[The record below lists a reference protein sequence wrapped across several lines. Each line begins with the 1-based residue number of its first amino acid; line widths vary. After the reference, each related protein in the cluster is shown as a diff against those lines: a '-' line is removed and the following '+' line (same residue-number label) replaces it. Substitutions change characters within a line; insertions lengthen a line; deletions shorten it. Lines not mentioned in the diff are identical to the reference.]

1 MRRLIT
7 ILLALSFIHAC
18 AVPKTATRPRPDLA
32 RLSPAEYPDFTD
44 VKDPAGL
51 ARAVG
56 HSIEYLS
63 TLPQS
68 KTLDF
73 GEALYTVP
81 EQINSLENFREFLL
95 SGPSARLVDEYVRGS
110 FDVYTAG
117 ADGEAFFTGYY
128 TPEIKASGVKDDV
141 YRFPLYAL
149 PDDIVTADLGL
160 FRASLKGEKVVG
172 RVIGKSLVPY
182 FTREEI
188 ENGALAGRGL
198 EAVWCSDPVDI
209 FFLQVQGSGILVYDG
224 GGRKHANYAGANG
237 RPYRSIGKLLIDQGR
252 SGRDEMSLDFLKKY
266 LKGHPEESDAVMNYN
281 ESYVFFRVE
290 EEGPYGCLG
299 VPVSDERTIAT
310 DKRLY
315 PPGALAFIDTEAPLP
330 LSDGSV
336 GWGTYRGFVMDQD
349 TGGAI
354 KGPGRVDIYFGSGEQ
369 AAFRAGY
376 MKRKGRLYFLAG
388 KNGVI
393 SPR

>member
-1 MRRLIT
+1 
-7 ILLALSFIHAC
+7 
-18 AVPKTATRPRPDLA
+18 
-32 RLSPAEYPDFTD
+32 
-44 VKDPAGL
+44 
-51 ARAVG
+51 
-56 HSIEYLS
+56 
-63 TLPQS
+63 
-68 KTLDF
+68 
-73 GEALYTVP
+73 
-81 EQINSLENFREFLL
+81 
-95 SGPSARLVDEYVRGS
+95 
-110 FDVYTAG
+110 
-117 ADGEAFFTGYY
+117 
-128 TPEIKASGVKDDV
+128 
-141 YRFPLYAL
+141 
-149 PDDIVTADLGL
+149 
-160 FRASLKGEKVVG
+160 
-172 RVIGKSLVPY
+172 
-182 FTREEI
+182 
-188 ENGALAGRGL
+188 
-198 EAVWCSDPVDI
+198 
-209 FFLQVQGSGILVYDG
+209 
-224 GGRKHANYAGANG
+224 
-237 RPYRSIGKLLIDQGR
+237 
-252 SGRDEMSLDFLKKY
+252 
-266 LKGHPEESDAVMNYN
+266 MNYN